1 MLRILTD
8 SDRER
13 VRLLTVRTTDRVHY
27 PTPTHGFDGKPVS
40 TLMLEAAR
48 KATSDFFMQEDGNG

>member
-27 PTPTHGFDGKPVS
+27 PTPTHEFDGKAVS

-48 KATSDFFMQEDGNG
+48 KEASNG